1 MDSAFS
7 AAKAAL
13 VAAVSLVHP
22 NSNAEIFLACEA
34 SATHGAWRSLSF
46 FSRKLSPPE
55 LKYSAF
61 DRELLAVYSLV
72 KHFRFFLEGRKF
84 SIFSDHKRLAT
95 ALYRTF
101 LPLSARVQCQLAFIA
116 ELTADL
122 HYLPGLSNIVADAL
136 SCPLLPL
143 AVVAALTACN
153 WVPPLPGIG
162 FVEMGR
168 LQQICPEVA
177 ALRTSSSLVVTTV
190 PAADIRLFG
199 DVSIGVFSPLV
210 PVPCVVRFLM
220 LFILWTIPGC
230 RRPAASFLCVSSGGA
245 WLSKSVSGCVS
256 VSTVNM
262 EKLSAT

>member
-1 MDSAFS
+1 M
-7 AAKAAL
+7 
-13 VAAVSLVHP
+13 
-22 NSNAEIFLACEA
+22 
-34 SATHGAWRSLSF
+34 
-46 FSRKLSPPE
+46 
-55 LKYSAF
+55 KYSAF

-84 SIFSDHKRLAT
+84 SIFSDHNRLAT
-95 ALYRTF
+95 ALYRTS
-101 LPLSARVQCQLAFIA
+101 LPLSAWVQCQLAFIA

-143 AVVAALTACN
+143 EVVAALTACN
-153 WVPPLPGIG
+153 RVPPLPGID

-168 LQQICPEVA
+168 SQQICPEVA
-177 ALRTSSSLVVTTV
+177 ALRTSSSLVFTMV
-190 PAADIRLFG
+190 PAADICIFG
-199 DVSIGVFSPLV
+199 DVSTGVFRPLV

-220 LFILWTIPGC
+220 LFILWAIPGC
-230 RRPAASFLCVSSGGA
+230 RRPATSFLRVSSGGA

-262 EKLSAT
+262 EKIICHVTVPADPIPVPGCSFAHIHIDLVGPLPLTQGFNFLLTVMDRTTR